1 MKKIFCVML
10 TAVMA
15 FCSVICGVNAVAEQ
29 EGSRITAEEFAA
41 EVARLTIND
50 ESDNPFS
57 STSNAEPTCGEEF
70 SCSRLIVKSRRK
82 IDTLNASTVISGF
95 DDLWVL
101 QFSSPDDAAI
111 AYEYYSTRSGIDFVE
126 PDREINA
133 LGITETEYVSYF
145 QSKEYLSW
153 GPEHIGMDILNAAI
167 IESEKELSD
176 CYVAVI
182 DTGVDPNH
190 PFLKGRVIPTRI
202 NVSSGGNR
210 NDSMDDNGHGTQVA
224 GVIADCTLDNVYIK
238 PYKVLNSKGFGTV
251 ITVAAGINC
260 AINDKVDVIN
270 ISVGFE
276 EESDVLKAAI
286 DKAELNDIFVV
297 GAAGNTG
304 SDNLLYP
311 ASYDYVL
318 KISALNQSNVV
329 CNFST
334 YGDDIDFAAPGYD
347 ILTTTLNNGYVS
359 VNGTSFAAPFV
370 SAVAATVRM
379 YFPDASSE
387 DIYNFLSDI
396 AMEINEADSSEKC
409 GNGLIYA
416 YGTEAYNYFKAKTET
431 PVFSLDSNFYYS
443 DIDLT
448 ISCDTP
454 GSTIYYTT
462 DKSVPSKTN
471 PNAKIYD
478 GTPIH
483 ASQTI
488 AVMAV
493 AYCPGFCRSSFA
505 SFGAI
510 IAPYADENDLVVDET
525 GSILSYSGEYRS
537 LSIPETVNGI
547 KVTSVGNNAFK
558 GKNITEILL
567 PESVTIIGTSAFEDC
582 TELKTIRSKGLTYIG
597 DRALYNCISLK
608 NLFIDDL
615 QSIGNYSFYNVCT
628 KQFLYSGTT
637 FNIDLSHLTVIPEG
651 SFMNSSVSTIS
662 LGSVTSIGK
671 NAFLE
676 CTELV
681 SFYADNIMNMPD
693 GAFKGCSSLSNVE
706 IKGLSYVP
714 SAAFS
719 CCENLVSVSLPD
731 ARFVNSNAFESCVS
745 LTSVNLP
752 EAKTVYS
759 NAFSGCKM
767 LDYLKLPSM
776 TAFEDTIYGNS
787 ETKPSLPPNLQT
799 FIAPNLIS
807 TVPDMFNTAPN
818 VKNIFLNSATN
829 IAEYTF
835 RGCYD
840 IYYINL
846 ESVETLKSKSLT
858 YCSAQFID
866 LRSLVSTDDLPDNSG
881 VMLSNNFIES
891 SDKAENLTVYGT
903 PGTFVERYSILKG
916 YDFSSIPYI
925 VNEIPEYIT
934 ENSES
939 VAVYAV
945 GFDLEYQWYWNT
957 EASTEGGTPIE
968 GATANTYTF
977 THEDTAPYYY
987 CVITQNDL
995 GTVAQIK
1002 TPVITKDFIRADY
1015 TEYDAAVERA
1025 NSLDRRKYADLSELD
1040 TALSINVRDLYS
1052 CEQSIVDA
1060 QTKAINDAI
1069 DNLKLKIGK
1078 TVTLYSSDLDL
1089 RLFESVRII
1098 AVIDPVDA
1106 LYEKIEW
1113 TSSDTDVVLISKNGY
1128 ARCVGKGI
1136 AVIKATVTN
1145 ADGSII
1151 ENTITIDCSLTSFE
1165 EFIAFLIR
1173 PIFII
1178 ADKINRI
1185 KML

>member
-10 TAVMA
+10 TAVIV
-15 FCSVICGVNAVAEQ
+15 FCSVFCGINAVAEQ
-29 EGSRITAEEFAA
+29 EGSQITAEEFAA
-41 EVARLTIND
+41 EVARLTVND
-50 ESDNPFS
+50 ESENAFS
-57 STSNAEPTCGEEF
+57 SITNAETTCGDEF
-70 SCSRLIVKSRRK
+70 SCSRLIVKSKRK

-101 QFSSPDDAAI
+101 QFSSPDDAAK

-133 LGITETEYVSYF
+133 LGITETDYVAF
-145 QSKEYLSW
+145 VQNKEYLSW
-153 GPEHIGMDILNAAI
+153 GPEHIGMDELNKAI
-167 IESEKELSD
+167 IESEKQLSD

-202 NVSSGGNR
+202 NVSSGGER

-238 PYKVLNSKGFGTV
+238 PYKVLNSKGYGTV

-260 AINDKVDVIN
+260 AIKDNVDVIN

-318 KISALNQSNVV
+318 KIAALNQLNVV

-347 ILTTTLNNGYVS
+347 ILTTTLNDAYVS

-370 SAVAATVRM
+370 SSVAATARM
-379 YFPDASSE
+379 YYPDAPSE
-387 DIYNFLSDI
+387 DVYNFLSYI
-396 AMEINEADSSEKC
+396 AIEINEVNSSEKC

-416 YGTEAYNYFKAKTET
+416 YGLESYDYFKTKTET
-431 PVFSLDSNFYYS
+431 PVFSLDTDFYYS

-448 ISCDTP
+448 ISCATP
-454 GSTIYYTT
+454 GATIYYTT
-462 DKSVPSKTN
+462 DRSVPSRTN
-471 PNAKIYD
+471 PNTKIYD

-483 ASQTI
+483 ASQTM
-488 AVMAV
+488 VVTAV
-493 AYCPGFCRSSFA
+493 AYCQGFCRSSVA

-510 IAPYADENDLVVDET
+510 IAPYADENDLVIDET
-525 GSILSYSGEYRS
+525 GSILSYSGDYRS

-547 KVTSVGNNAFK
+547 KVTSIGDNAFK
-558 GKNITEILL
+558 GKDITEILL
-567 PESVTIIGTSAFEDC
+567 PESVTYLGISAFEDC
-582 TELKTIRSKGLTYIG
+582 TELKTVRSKGLTDIG
-597 DRALYNCISLK
+597 DRAFYNCVSLK
-608 NLFIDDL
+608 NLFIDEL
-615 QSIGNYSFYNVCT
+615 QSIGKYSFYNVCT
-628 KQFLYSGTT
+628 KQNLYSGTT
-637 FNIDLSHLTVIPEG
+637 FNIDLAHLTDIPEG
-651 SFMNSSVSTIS
+651 AFMNSSISTVS
-662 LGSVTSIGK
+662 LGSVSSIGK

-681 SFYADNIMNMPD
+681 SFYANNVLNMPD
-693 GAFKGCSSLSNVE
+693 GAFKGCSSLNEVE
-706 IKGLSYVP
+706 IKGLIYVP

-719 CCENLVSVSLPD
+719 CCDNLVSVSLPD
-731 ARFVNSNAFESCVS
+731 ARFINSNAFESCVS
-745 LTSVNLP
+745 LTSVYLP

-759 NAFSGCKM
+759 NAFNGCKK
-767 LDYLKLPSM
+767 LDYLELPSM
-776 TAFEDTIYGNS
+776 TGFEDTIYGNS

-799 FIAPNLIS
+799 FIAPNLIA
-807 TVPDMFNTAPN
+807 TVPDMFNTASKI
-818 VKNIFLNSATN
+818 KNIYLNSSTD
-829 IAEYTF
+829 IDEYTF

-840 IYYINL
+840 IYYMNL
-846 ESVETLKSKSLT
+846 ESVKTLKSKSLT

-903 PGTFVERYSILKG
+903 PGTFVERYSVLKG
-916 YDFSSIPYI
+916 YDFSSIPFI

-939 VAVYAV
+939 VVIKAV

-957 EASTEGGTPIE
+957 KASTENGTPIK
-968 GATANTYTF
+968 GATADTYTF
-977 THEDTAPYYY
+977 TLEDTAPFYY

-995 GTVAQIK
+995 GTVAKIK
-1002 TPVITKDFIRADY
+1002 TPIITKDFIRADY

-1025 NSLDRRKYADLSELD
+1025 NSLDRRKYADLKELD
-1040 TALSINVRDLYS
+1040 TALSVNVRNLYS

-1078 TVTLYSSDLDL
+1078 SVTLYSSETDL
-1089 RLFESVRII
+1089 RLFETVRII

-1113 TSSDTDVVLISKNGY
+1113 SSSDSNVVLISKNGY
-1128 ARCVGKGI
+1128 ARCVGNGI

-1151 ENTITIDCSLTSFE
+1151 ENTISIDCELTSFE
-1165 EFIAFLIR
+1165 EFIAFLFR
-1173 PIFII
+1173 PIYII

-1185 KML
+1185 NML